1 MTDRHSADHL
11 KSRGYLV
18 TSFAALDCSEPLAA
32 FQAFIHRDR
41 DYQRRF
47 LQKRYGYAYD
57 GFSFYGQTDSSHQA
71 EDDLISTFV
80 LSEFYPVDRYPAEFQ
95 GFLKGSW
102 KEVVKTV
109 RSLETALL
117 AQLDVPGL
125 LDFYRRNA
133 GHMVSSNYYPPLQQF
148 TSTAAGNTR
157 LSAHP
162 DASLFTVFPFGVDEE
177 LELQLAGE
185 NGESGVAISRRYGQ
199 DPGLPGLPDG
209 DVDAGRDQS
218 DESPRSPE
226 RQQGRRTIHLLLF
239 FAAVSAAG
247 VRDARAGFDDQRSLL
262 RGLRR
267 PILKCPTRSVQPEVS
282 NLKCPT

>member
-177 LELQLAGE
+177 LELQLAGD
-185 NGESGVAISRRYGQ
+185 NGELVWQS
-199 DPGLPGLPDG
+199 
-209 DVDAGRDQS
+209 VDAADRILVYPGYLMEMWTQGAIKAMNHRVRLSDNRAAERFTFSFFSLPFPQRAFEMPGRGS
-218 DESPRSPE
+218 MTSEAYFE
-226 RQQGRRTIHLLLF
+226 AYGALF
-239 FAAVSAAG
+239 
-247 VRDARAGFDDQRSLL
+247 
-262 RGLRR
+262 
-267 PILKCPTRSVQPEVS
+267 
-282 NLKCPT
+282 